1 MASEY
6 SFDIVAQFDMQEVR
20 NAVDQVKREISTRYD
35 FRGTTASVEL
45 GDELITIVAD
55 SEMQAGQVWDVL
67 LQKIINR
74 KQSPR
79 ILEKGEIKP
88 VGGMQFKMEVKLVKA
103 LTQPKCK
110 EIAAMIK
117 EGVTKVKP
125 SIQGDVV
132 RVSGKDKDDLQAV
145 IALLRGKEE
154 SLQVSLDFQNYR

>member
-6 SFDIVAQFDMQEVR
+6 SFDIVAQFDLQEVR

-35 FRGTTASVEL
+35 FRGSEASVEL
-45 GDELITIVAD
+45 GDELITIVAA
-55 SEMQAGQVWDVL
+55 SEMQVGQVWDVL

-110 EIAAMIK
+110 EISALIK
-117 EGVTKVKP
+117 ESSGKAKP
-125 SIQGDVV
+125 SIQGDAV
-132 RVSGKDKDDLQAV
+132 RVAAKDKDDLQAV
-145 IALLRGKEE
+145 IALLHSKEE
-154 SLQVSLDFQNYR
+154 SLGVSLTFQNYR